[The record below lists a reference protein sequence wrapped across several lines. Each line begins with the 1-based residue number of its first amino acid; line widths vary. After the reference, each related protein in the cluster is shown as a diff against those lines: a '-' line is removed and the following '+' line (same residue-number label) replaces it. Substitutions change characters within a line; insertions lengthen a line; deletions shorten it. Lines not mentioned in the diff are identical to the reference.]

1 MRQIPVILI
10 CIVSI
15 FFVQSLHAQNTFQR
29 YFTIG
34 DSACTVYD
42 ISTTPSGEIY
52 ASGTI
57 TKVNTFSNFDA
68 IVWKLTAAGTP
79 IWTLKLP
86 RGQTNSINIT
96 DIEALEDGGAL
107 VSIGY
112 FISAV
117 YTCQIIRLG
126 ASGNIKWSKTIDNNP
141 DFGVDNITT
150 IKGGYLLSGYFPG
163 SASKTLLIK
172 IDDNGNILWS
182 KKLANIAIN
191 AITITE
197 DSNGTLFLPGSAGLR
212 GTLLKLA
219 SNGDILKSV
228 DYEEG
233 TTGRLGFFTG
243 CNTTNND
250 SLVLTGYD
258 LEGRFVLLKIDRN
271 GNPGNGVWMGNTS
284 TAYFTAASHSDLAG
298 NIYVSV
304 YNNIGSSAEAIFC
317 KFAPNLDLVWNKKYG
332 NTTSGNYVFYC
343 SQRSKTENAFLL
355 GGSFFQSP
363 NENAFIVK
371 ADSDG
376 NISGPCCPKPYIIDY
391 KRFNANNQDGDIDE
405 ISNVSMSNIT
415 PNVTSTTTLGMDL
428 CPLQEKIQPD
438 SLVNLCPGGCVIVS
452 MTNPRPGAQY
462 HWDFQGASPD
472 SSNAINPGQVC
483 YGAKGTYKIVLTEG
497 GCMLAM
503 DSVIVDNPQDLF
515 PNAFAPN
522 GFNTTFAPIIRCP
535 VEEYYLQIFNR
546 WGDLVFESFDVK
558 ETWNGEVYG
567 KPAPMDTYIYRVQ
580 YYAVRDGVRQLVYEA
595 KKEVTLIR

>member
-1 MRQIPVILI
+1 MRQIPLLFISVLL
-10 CIVSI
+10 I
-15 FFVQSLHAQNTFQR
+15 FFAQSLHAQNTFQR
-29 YFTIG
+29 YFTVG
-34 DSACTVYD
+34 DSACSIFD
-42 ISTTPSGEIY
+42 ISITPSGDIF
-52 ASGTI
+52 ASGTLR
-57 TKVNTFSNFDA
+57 KVGNFSNIDA

-79 IWTLKLP
+79 IWTRKLP
-86 RGQTNSINIT
+86 RGSSTGINTT
-96 DIEALEDGGAL
+96 DIEALDDGGAL
-107 VSIGY
+107 VSVGY
-112 FISAV
+112 YTGAV
-117 YTCQIIRLG
+117 NNYQIIRLD
-126 ASGNIKWSKTIDNNP
+126 ASGNIKWAKELDNNP
-141 DFGVDNITT
+141 DFGIDNINT

-163 SASKTLLIK
+163 SASKTVLIK

-197 DSNGTLFLPGSAGLR
+197 DSNGTLFLPGSSGLR

-233 TTGRLGFFTG
+233 TTGRLGVFTG
-243 CNTTNND
+243 CNTTSND

-258 LEGRFVLLKIDRN
+258 LEGRFMLLKIDRN
-271 GNPGNGVWMGNTS
+271 GNPGRGVWMGTTS
-284 TAYFTAASHSDLAG
+284 TPYYTAAAHSDLAG

-304 YNNIGSSAEAIFC
+304 YKNVGSGAEAIFC
-317 KFAPNLDLVWNKKYG
+317 KFDPNLGLVWNKEYG
-332 NTTSGNYVFYC
+332 NPTNGNYVFYN

-355 GGSFFQSP
+355 AGSFFQNL
-363 NENAFIVK
+363 NESAYIVK
-371 ADSDG
+371 TDYDG
-376 NISGPCCPKPYIIDY
+376 NISGPCCPKPYTIAY
-391 KRFNANNQDGDIDE
+391 ARFQTNSQISDINE
-405 ISNVSMSNIT
+405 ISNVAMSTIT
-415 PNVTSTTTLGMDL
+415 QNVTPTTTEGVDL

-438 SLVNLCPGGCVIVS
+438 SLVNLCPGGCIIVS
-452 MTNPRPGAQY
+452 MTNPRQGAQY

-472 SSNAINPGQVC
+472 SSNVINPGQVC